1 MIWQGGEEQAGDLAR
16 RRGASSKESW
26 TLQVHL
32 LWGAVLK
39 DVCRQLREGV
49 KEGSVALQAP
59 TGLQQGTVVLPV
71 SQ

>member
-1 MIWQGGEEQAGDLAR
+1 M
-16 RRGASSKESW
+16 
-26 TLQVHL
+26 HL